1 MSEESTALLRLKAG
15 VEVIARHRGLVLTL
29 FLLTVIPV
37 AVATFTAAPQFRA
50 TAKVLVRRE
59 EKPGA
64 LNPYFSRL
72 NQEEDIRSELEIATC
87 RPVLENVLCEALA
100 SQRPFHGLS
109 AESAQALQAEVVN
122 GRQRL
127 VAAADGTRSEANAA
141 AWQAGDD
148 LMEPALERMRRRITV
163 EAVTGANVITISF
176 EDTDAERA
184 AWYAN
189 ALANAYAA
197 YNAQVHGGA
206 EIEDF
211 LSEHIRSAR
220 ARLDSLEQALY
231 AFRMSSGLVDYD
243 RQVAIVLE
251 KYRSTDYEIL
261 RLREEAETLSAKIA
275 RLRRL
280 HATRDLLI
288 VPDAD
293 MDAHPAIRQLY
304 SRLTDLRLEYRAALG
319 KYTRYHRHM
328 RDLASQIA
336 GVQKE
341 LVSEIDRLIGL
352 EEERRRSLQEQ
363 IAVMSRKVENV
374 KMDLQNL
381 PAKERVL
388 SELELAT
395 ENTRK
400 IYSLLVTRREEM
412 SVEKAADRRL
422 SRIAII
428 SPAGVPFEPISP
440 RKGRNLAMGFL
451 LGLLA
456 GVAGAFVR
464 EQVDQ
469 VLRSMPPAARPA
481 RAAERVSVTTT
492 ATAWQPPLM
501 PETVVL
507 PPARVKHVAPM
518 AELFE
523 DLSSAAA
530 APRADACVDLR
541 LQTEVLRRRYSADRQ
556 AKETR
561 TNGTVAKG
569 NAANGAVKNGLAGRN
584 YHASVAPAAGA
595 LQSKPALPPAAAV
608 KPERAAAAIALRA
621 NNPAPMHF

>member
-1 MSEESTALLRLKAG
+1 MLEESTALLRLKAG
-15 VEVIARHRGLVLTL
+15 VEVIARHRGLVITL

-37 AVATFTAAPQFRA
+37 AVATFTAAQQFRA

-87 RPVLENVLCEALA
+87 RPVLENVLREALV
-100 SQRPFHGLS
+100 SRRPFHGLNS
-109 AESAQALQAEVVN
+109 ESVQALQAMVN

-127 VAAADGTRSEANAA
+127 VTAADGTRSEANAA

-176 EDTDAERA
+176 EDTEAERA

-206 EIEDF
+206 EIENF
-211 LSEHIRSAR
+211 LSEHIGSAR
-220 ARLDSLEQALY
+220 TRLDSLEQALY

-243 RQVAIVLE
+243 KQVAIVLE

-261 RLREEAETLSAKIA
+261 RLREEAETLTAKIT

-280 HATRDLLI
+280 HATRDSLI

-319 KYTRYHRHM
+319 KYTRNHRHM

-374 KMDLQNL
+374 KADLQNL

-428 SPAGVPFEPISP
+428 SPAGVPFEPVSP

-464 EQVDQ
+464 EHAGRAFGGTP
-469 VLRSMPPAARPA
+469 LRPRPA
-481 RAAERVSVTTT
+481 RAAERVTVETT
-492 ATAWQPPLM
+492 AAAWQPPVM

-507 PPARVKHVAPM
+507 PPARVKRATPIDELLEDLNAAGDAPM
-518 AELFE
+518 AEVT
-523 DLSSAAA
+523 
-530 APRADACVDLR
+530 VDLR
-541 LQTEVLRRRYSADRQ
+541 LQTEVARRRQ
-556 AKETR
+556 AVNLQAHDTHA
-561 TNGTVAKG
+561 NGK
-569 NAANGAVKNGLAGRN
+569 AANGVAKNGINGRGFHAG
-584 YHASVAPAAGA
+584 APRAAVA
-595 LQSKPALPPAAAV
+595 LQSKPALPPGAAV
-608 KPERAAAAIALRA
+608 TPERAAAPVALRA
-621 NNPAPMHF
+621 KNPAPMHF

>member
-1 MSEESTALLRLKAG
+1 MLEESTAMLRLQAG
-15 VEVIARHRGLVLTL
+15 VEVIARHRGLVITL

-37 AVATFTAAPQFRA
+37 AVATFTAAQQFRA

-87 RPVLENVLCEALA
+87 RPVLENVLREALA
-100 SQRPFHGLS
+100 SQRPFHGLPP
-109 AESAQALQAEVVN
+109 ESAQALQAMSH

-127 VAAADGTRSEANAA
+127 VAAADGTRSEAHAA

-176 EDTDAERA
+176 EDTEAERA

-189 ALANAYAA
+189 ALANAYAT

-211 LSEHIRSAR
+211 LSEHIGSAR

-243 RQVAIVLE
+243 KQVAIVLE

-261 RLREEAETLSAKIA
+261 RLREEAEMLTAKIT

-280 HATRDLLI
+280 HATRDSLI

-363 IAVMSRKVENV
+363 IAVMSRKVVNV
-374 KMDLQNL
+374 KADLQNL

-456 GVAGAFVR
+456 GVAGALVR
-464 EQVDQ
+464 EHVGRALGGTPLQ
-469 VLRSMPPAARPA
+469 AHPA
-481 RAAERVSVTTT
+481 RAAERVRVATT
-492 ATAWQPPLM
+492 AAAWQPPVM
-501 PETVVL
+501 PATVVL
-507 PPARVKHVAPM
+507 PPARVKHVTPIE
-518 AELFE
+518 ELLE
-523 DLSSAAA
+523 DLTSAAA
-530 APRADACVDLR
+530 AQMTEAAVDLR
-541 LQTEVLRRRYSADRQ
+541 LQTEVLHRPRAADRQ
-556 AKETR
+556 TNDTR
-561 TNGTVAKG
+561 
-569 NAANGAVKNGLAGRN
+569 ANGAVTNGKAAKGAAKNGLAGRGF
-584 YHASVAPAAGA
+584 HASAPPAAVA
-595 LQSKPALPPAAAV
+595 LQARPALPPGAAV
-608 KPERAAAAIALRA
+608 KPERAAAPVALRA
-621 NNPAPMHF
+621 KNPAPMHF

>member
-1 MSEESTALLRLKAG
+1 MSEESTAMLRLKAG

-37 AVATFTAAPQFRA
+37 AVATFTAAQQFRA

-87 RPVLENVLCEALA
+87 RPVLENVLREALA
-100 SQRPFHGLS
+100 SQRPFHGLPP
-109 AESAQALQAEVVN
+109 ESMQALLARAN
-122 GRQRL
+122 SRQRL
-127 VAAADGTRSEANAA
+127 VTAADGTRSEANAA

-243 RQVAIVLE
+243 KQVAIVLE

-261 RLREEAETLSAKIA
+261 RLREEAEMLTAKIT

-280 HATRDLLI
+280 HATRDSLT

-319 KYTRYHRHM
+319 KYNRYHRHM

-374 KMDLQNL
+374 KADLQNL

-428 SPAGVPFEPISP
+428 SPAGVPFEPVSP

-464 EQVDQ
+464 EQAGQ
-469 VLRSMPPAARPA
+469 VLRGTPTPARPA
-481 RAAERVSVTTT
+481 ERVTVETT
-492 ATAWQPPLM
+492 AAAWQPPVM

-507 PPARVKHVAPM
+507 PPARVKHVTPIEELLEDLTAAGAMPM
-518 AELFE
+518 AELN
-523 DLSSAAA
+523 
-530 APRADACVDLR
+530 VDLR
-541 LQTEVLRRRYSADRQ
+541 LHTEAARRRQ
-556 AKETR
+556 AVNSPAHETKA
-561 TNGTVAKG
+561 NGH
-569 NAANGAVKNGLAGRN
+569 AANGAVKNGMNGRGF
-584 YHASVAPAAGA
+584 HASAPRAAVAR
-595 LQSKPALPPAAAV
+595 QSKPALAPGASATPI
-608 KPERAAAAIALRA
+608 RAAAPVALRA
-621 NNPAPMHF
+621 KNPAPMHF

>member
-1 MSEESTALLRLKAG
+1 MSEESTAMLRLKAG
-15 VEVIARHRGLVLTL
+15 VEVIARHRGLVITL

-37 AVATFTAAPQFRA
+37 AVATFTAAQQFRA

-87 RPVLENVLCEALA
+87 RPVLENVLRQALA
-100 SQRPFHGLS
+100 SRRPFHGLS
-109 AESAQALQAEVVN
+109 PEVVQALQARSH

-127 VAAADGTRSEANAA
+127 VAAGDGMRSGASAA
-141 AWQAGDD
+141 TLQAGAD

-189 ALANAYAA
+189 ALANAYAT

-211 LSEHIRSAR
+211 LSEHIGNAR
-220 ARLDSLEQALY
+220 TRLDSLEQALY

-243 RQVAIVLE
+243 KQVAIMLE
-251 KYRSTDYEIL
+251 KYRSTDYETL
-261 RLREEAETLSAKIA
+261 RLREEAETLTAKIM

-280 HATRDLLI
+280 HASRDSLI

-319 KYTRYHRHM
+319 KYTRNHRHM

-341 LVSEIDRLIGL
+341 LVREIDRLIGL

-363 IAVMSRKVENV
+363 IAVMSRKVENI
-374 KMDLQNL
+374 KADLQKL
-381 PAKERVL
+381 PAKERML

-428 SPAGVPFEPISP
+428 SPAGVPFEPVSP

-451 LGLLA
+451 LGLLT

-464 EQVDQ
+464 EQASQ
-469 VLRSMPPAARPA
+469 ALRGTPTPVRPA
-481 RAAERVSVTTT
+481 RAADRVTVETT
-492 ATAWQPPLM
+492 AAAWQPPVM
-501 PETVVL
+501 PKTVVL
-507 PPARVKHVAPM
+507 PPARVKHVTPIEELLEDLTAVGGAPM
-518 AELFE
+518 AE
-523 DLSSAAA
+523 
-530 APRADACVDLR
+530 RTVDLR
-541 LQTEVLRRRYSADRQ
+541 LQTEVLRRQQAVNSQPHDTQ
-556 AKETR
+556 AK
-561 TNGTVAKG
+561 GY
-569 NAANGAVKNGLAGRN
+569 AANGVAKNGINGRGF
-584 YHASVAPAAGA
+584 HASAPRAAVA
-595 LQSKPALPPAAAV
+595 LQSKPTLSPGASMT
-608 KPERAAAAIALRA
+608 PERATTPVTLRA
-621 NNPAPMHF
+621 KNPAPMHF